1 MNCNSCIVATD
12 DTVTDI
18 LVLPVL
24 DIIIPVVLAVQLDG
38 TLRRIILRR
47 ASWSVSVTFAGPPGY
62 APCSDSRALGGN
74 ALLIIGFGKVE
85 VSFCQAEERE
95 LEPDAR
101 SGLIVK
107 FDRRGAPLPGLD
119 GGREIGLLAGIRH
132 LTAPVVGR
140 PARMARVIEGVEA
153 TNILSALARGSMSPI
168 F

>member
-1 MNCNSCIVATD
+1 MALLDLELQLVHVATD

-38 TLRRIILRR
+38 TLPADNLAQGILVGLGDLRQACPVMHLVQILER
-47 ASWSVSVTFAGPPGY
+47 
-62 APCSDSRALGGN
+62 LGGN

-101 SGLIVK
+101 SSLIVK
-107 FDRRGAPLPGLD
+107 FDRRGAPLPASMA
-119 GGREIGLLAGIRH
+119 AGK
-132 LTAPVVGR
+132 LVFL
-140 PARMARVIEGVEA
+140 PAFD
-153 TNILSALARGSMSPI
+153 T
-168 F
+168 

>member
-1 MNCNSCIVATD
+1 MHLVQ
-12 DTVTDI
+12 I
-18 LVLPVL
+18 LE
-24 DIIIPVVLAVQLDG
+24 
-38 TLRRIILRR
+38 R
-47 ASWSVSVTFAGPPGY
+47 
-62 APCSDSRALGGN
+62 LGGN

-101 SGLIVK
+101 SSLIVK

-153 TNILSALARGSMSPI
+153 YEHIIGLGARLDVPDILNPLRSIPRSGFVHTGQFVNSDPSAL
-168 F
+168 